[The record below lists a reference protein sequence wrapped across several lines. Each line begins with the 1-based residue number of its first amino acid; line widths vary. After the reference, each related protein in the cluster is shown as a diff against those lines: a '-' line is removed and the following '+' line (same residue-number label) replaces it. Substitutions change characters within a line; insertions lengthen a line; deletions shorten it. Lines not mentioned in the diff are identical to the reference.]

1 MRVILRADV
10 ANVGLKGDV
19 LDVADGYARNF
30 LVPRGLALK
39 ASPGALAQAG
49 AMRRARDAR
58 EARDRA
64 SAEEIAS
71 RLAPR
76 VITIPAKAGA
86 EGRLFGSVTA
96 ADVVGAIE
104 AQTGVTVD
112 RRRVHLDDPIKTLGT
127 HEVAVRLH
135 SAVELRLNVEVV
147 AGSG

>member
-1 MRVILRADV
+1 
-10 ANVGLKGDV
+10 
-19 LDVADGYARNF
+19 
-30 LVPRGLALK
+30 
-39 ASPGALAQAG
+39 
-49 AMRRARDAR
+49 MRRSRDAR

-96 ADVVGAIE
+96 ADLVGAIE
-104 AQTGVTVD
+104 AQTGVVVD
-112 RRRVHLDDPIKTLGT
+112 RRRVHLDDPIKTLGV

-135 SAVELRLNVEVV
+135 SSVELRLSVEVV
-147 AGSG
+147 AGAR

>member
-39 ASPGALAQAG
+39 ASPGALAQAT

-64 SAEEIAS
+64 SAEEVAS
-71 RLAPR
+71 RLAPTT
-76 VITIPAKAGA
+76 ITIPAKAGA

-96 ADVVGAIE
+96 ADVAAAVE
-104 AQTGVTVD
+104 AQTGVVLD
-112 RRRVHLDDPIKTLGT
+112 RRRIHLDEPIKALGV
-127 HEVAVRLH
+127 HEVAARLH
-135 SAVELRLNVEVV
+135 SAVELRLSVEDV

>member
-76 VITIPAKAGA
+76 VITIPATAGA

-104 AQTGVTVD
+104 AQTGVAVD
-112 RRRVHLDDPIKTLGT
+112 RRRVHLEEPIKTLGV

-147 AGSG
+147 AGSA

>member
-19 LDVADGYARNF
+19 LDVADGYGRNF

-58 EARDRA
+58 DARDRTP
-64 SAEEIAS
+64 AEEIAS

-104 AQTGVTVD
+104 AQTGVTIE
-112 RRRVHLDDPIKTLGT
+112 RRRVHLEEPIKALGV

>member
-30 LVPRGLALK
+30 LVPRGLALT
-39 ASPGALAQAG
+39 ASPGALAQAA

-71 RLAPR
+71 RLAPT

-96 ADVVGAIE
+96 ADLVSAVE
-104 AQTGVTVD
+104 AQTGVVLD
-112 RRRVHLDDPIKTLGT
+112 RRRVHVEDPIKTVGV

-135 SAVELRLNVEVV
+135 TAVELRLSVEVV
-147 AGSG
+147 ATSG

>member
-30 LVPRGLALK
+30 LVPRGLALQ
-39 ASPGALAQAG
+39 ASPGALAQAA

-64 SAEEIAS
+64 SAEEVAS
-71 RLAPR
+71 RLAPT
-76 VITIPAKAGA
+76 VVTIAAKAGA

-96 ADVVGAIE
+96 ADLVSAVE
-104 AQTGVTVD
+104 AQTGVVVD
-112 RRRVHLDDPIKTLGT
+112 RRRVRLEEPIRTLGV

-135 SAVELRLNVEVV
+135 PAVELRLSVEVV
-147 AGSG
+147 AASG

>member
-39 ASPGALAQAG
+39 ASPGALAQAT

-58 EARDRA
+58 DARDRA

-71 RLAPR
+71 RLAPT

-96 ADVVGAIE
+96 ADLVSAVE
-104 AQTGVTVD
+104 AQTGVVLD
-112 RRRVHLDDPIKTLGT
+112 RRRVHVEDPIKTVGV

-135 SAVELRLNVEVV
+135 TAVELRLSVEVV
-147 AGSG
+147 AASG

>member
-19 LDVADGYARNF
+19 LDVADGYARNY
-30 LVPRGLALK
+30 LVPRGLALE
-39 ASPGALAQAG
+39 ASPGVLAQAS

-71 RLAPR
+71 RLTPR

-96 ADVVGAIE
+96 VDVVDAVE
-104 AQTGVTVD
+104 AQTGVTLD
-112 RRRVHLDDPIKTLGT
+112 RRRVHLDEPIKTVGV

-147 AGSG
+147 AGTR

>member
-39 ASPGALAQAG
+39 ASPGALNQAA
-49 AMRRARDAR
+49 AMRRARDVR

-71 RLAPR
+71 RLAPT
-76 VITIPAKAGA
+76 VVTVPAKAGA

-96 ADVVGAIE
+96 ADVVAAVE
-104 AQTGVTVD
+104 AQTGVTLD
-112 RRRVHLDDPIKTLGT
+112 RRRVHLDEPIKTLGV

-135 SAVELRLNVEVV
+135 SAVELRLSVEVV

>member
-96 ADVVGAIE
+96 ADVVGAID
-104 AQTGVTVD
+104 AQTGVAID
-112 RRRVHLDDPIKTLGT
+112 RRRVHLEEPIKTLGV
-127 HEVAVRLH
+127 HEVCVRLH
-135 SAVELRLNVEVV
+135 RAVGLRLNVELV
-147 AGSG
+147 AGAG

>member
-1 MRVILRADV
+1 MRVVLRADV

-39 ASPGALAQAG
+39 ASRGALAQAE

-64 SAEEIAS
+64 SAEDIAS
-71 RLAPR
+71 GLAPR

-96 ADVVGAIE
+96 ADLVSAIE
-104 AQTGVTVD
+104 AQTGVVVD
-112 RRRVHLDDPIKTLGT
+112 RRRVHLEEPIKALGV

-135 SAVELRLNVEVV
+135 SAVELRLSVEVV
-147 AGSG
+147 AASG